1 MPQQTIVSIFI
12 TKGNLKNANH
22 FFFVVLHYVTESGM
36 TAYTLD
42 MVADRLNLSL
52 KIVRRY
58 VAAGALV
65 AYKERSR
72 YVVYESDLK
81 DFEQTGKPQSIKSD
95 KPHSSKSGRKGV
107 DNTQLLLF
115 DLAPYVSEKKDRP
128 GKNSASTDDVNW
140 ADISPYWNNTTH
152 SELTFIDLF
161 CGAGGLSRGLEM
173 AGLNGICGLD
183 FFKEAGLTYRRN
195 FKHPFVYGDIT
206 KPEIKAEL
214 YKTVSEQLAG
224 RKLNVISGGFPCQ
237 GFSMAGNRI
246 ADDPRN
252 ALYKEMLEIVRTLQP
267 DFVLC
272 ENVKGLR
279 SMLGGAV
286 EKKIIA
292 DYKAIGYE
300 MNVTTLCAAD
310 YYTPQKRERVIFI
323 GNRHGLKNYHP
334 KPILSPDEYI
344 TTGQA
349 IGDLQNHPEDPGFNH
364 IPTRHNAEMQRRIM
378 ECPEGESLYKGYS
391 DAWKKCPWNEASC
404 TVKENHGGVN
414 LHPKLPRV
422 LTAREMARLQSFP
435 DDFIFEGPKNKQLV
449 QIGNAVPCLLAKAI
463 GLAIRVAANEL
474 Q

>member
-1 MPQQTIVSIFI
+1 
-12 TKGNLKNANH
+12 
-22 FFFVVLHYVTESGM
+22 M

-58 VAAGALV
+58 VASGALV
-65 AYKERSR
+65 AYKEHSR
-72 YVVYESDLK
+72 YVVYENDLK
-81 DFEQTGKPQSIKSD
+81 DFEQTGKPQSVKTD
-95 KPHSSKSGRKGV
+95 NPHLSKSAHKGA

-115 DLAPYVSEKKDRP
+115 DLAPYVSERKARP
-128 GKNSASTDDVNW
+128 CKNSASSDNVNW

-183 FFKEAGLTYRRN
+183 FFKEAGMTYRRN

-206 KPEIKAEL
+206 QPEIKKKL
-214 YKTVSEQLAG
+214 YDTVAEQLGG
-224 RKLNVISGGFPCQ
+224 RHLNLISGGFPCQ

-246 ADDPRN
+246 VDDPRN
-252 ALYKEMLEIVRTLQP
+252 SLYKEMLEIVRTLQP

-286 EKKIIA
+286 EKKIID

-310 YYTPQKRERVIFI
+310 YYTPQKRERVIFV
-323 GNRHGLKNYHP
+323 GNRLGLKNFHP
-334 KPILSPDEYI
+334 RPILSPEHYI

-349 IGDLQNHPEDPGFNH
+349 IGDLVDHPADPAFNH
-364 IPTRHNAEMQRRIM
+364 VPTQHNAEMQRRIM
-378 ECPEGESLYKGYS
+378 MCPEGESLYKGYS

-435 DDFIFEGPKNKQLV
+435 DDFVFEGPKNKQLV
-449 QIGNAVPCLLAKAI
+449 QIGNAVPCLLGKAI
-463 GLAIRVAANEL
+463 GLAIRKSMADLE
-474 Q
+474 

>member
-1 MPQQTIVSIFI
+1 M
-12 TKGNLKNANH
+12 
-22 FFFVVLHYVTESGM
+22 HYVTEFGM

-58 VAAGALV
+58 VASGALV
-65 AYKERSR
+65 AYKEHSR
-72 YVVYESDLK
+72 YVVYENDLK
-81 DFEQTGKPQSIKSD
+81 DFEQTGKPQSVKTD
-95 KPHSSKSGRKGV
+95 NPHLSKSAHKGA

-115 DLAPYVSEKKDRP
+115 DLAPYVSERKARP
-128 GKNSASTDDVNW
+128 GKNSAFSDNVNW

-183 FFKEAGLTYRRN
+183 FFKEAGMTYRRN

-206 KPEIKAEL
+206 QPEIKKKL
-214 YKTVSEQLAG
+214 YDTVAEQLGG
-224 RKLNVISGGFPCQ
+224 RHLNLISGGFPCQ

-246 ADDPRN
+246 VDDPRN
-252 ALYKEMLEIVRTLQP
+252 SLYKEMLEIVRTLQP

-286 EKKIIA
+286 EKKIID

-310 YYTPQKRERVIFI
+310 YYTPQKRERVIFV
-323 GNRHGLKNYHP
+323 GNRLGLKNFHP
-334 KPILSPDEYI
+334 RPILSPEHYI

-349 IGDLQNHPEDPGFNH
+349 IGDLVDHPADSAFNH
-364 IPTRHNAEMQRRIM
+364 VPTQHNAEMQRRIM
-378 ECPEGESLYKGYS
+378 MCPEGESLYKGYS

-435 DDFIFEGPKNKQLV
+435 DDFVFEGPKNKQLV
-449 QIGNAVPCLLAKAI
+449 QIGNAVPCLLGKAI
-463 GLAIRVAANEL
+463 GLAIRKSMADLE
-474 Q
+474 